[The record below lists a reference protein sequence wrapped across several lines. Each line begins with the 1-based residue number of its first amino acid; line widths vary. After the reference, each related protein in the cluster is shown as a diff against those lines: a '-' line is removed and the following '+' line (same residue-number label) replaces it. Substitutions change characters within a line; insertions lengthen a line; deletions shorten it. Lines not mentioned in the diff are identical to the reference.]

1 MAATLEELEQRVAV
15 LEKAQ
20 HALAQAQNENTVT
33 LKWMAGTLAQ
43 VKALADDHTERLQR
57 IEQDVN
63 GQSTRLDHM
72 DKRLDRMDT
81 RLDRMDTR
89 LDKVDGRLDH
99 IERDVKG
106 LREEI
111 PGLVTDAVREGL
123 RDRG

>member
-1 MAATLEELEQRVAV
+1 MATTLEDLEAPRHPARKDAAR
-15 LEKAQ
+15 ER
-20 HALAQAQNENTVT
+20 AQNENTVT
-33 LKWMAGTLAQ
+33 PKWLAGTLAQ

-57 IEQDVN
+57 IEQDLN

-72 DKRLDRMDT
+72 DKRLDRMDA
-81 RLDRMDTR
+81 R

-106 LREEI
+106 LREEV
-111 PGLVTDAVREGL
+111 PGLVTDALRQGL

>member
-1 MAATLEELEQRVAV
+1 
-15 LEKAQ
+15 
-20 HALAQAQNENTVT
+20 
-33 LKWMAGTLAQ
+33 MAGTLEDLERRVALAQ

-57 IEQDVN
+57 LEQNLN
-63 GQSTRLDHM
+63 GQS
-72 DKRLDRMDT
+72 T

-89 LDKVDGRLDH
+89 LEKVDGRLDH

>member
-1 MAATLEELEQRVAV
+1 MAATLEELEQRVAQ
-15 LEKAQ
+15 LEKGQ
-20 HALAQAQNENTVT
+20 HALEQAQKDNTIT
-33 LKWMAGTLAQ
+33 LKWLAGTLAQ

-57 IEQDVN
+57 LEQNLN
-63 GQSTRLDHM
+63 GQS
-72 DKRLDRMDT
+72 T

-89 LDKVDGRLDH
+89 LEKVDGRLDH

-111 PGLVTDAVREGL
+111 PGLVTEAVREGL

>member
-1 MAATLEELEQRVAV
+1 MTATLEELERRVSA
-15 LEKAQ
+15 LEK
-20 HALAQAQNENTVT
+20 AQNENTVT
-33 LKWMAGTLAQ
+33 LKWVAGTLAQ

-63 GQSTRLDHM
+63 GQSTRLD
-72 DKRLDRMDT
+72 RMDT
-81 RLDRMDTR
+81 RF
-89 LDKVDGRLDH
+89 DKVDGRLDH

-123 RDRG
+123 RNRD